1 MICINN
7 LNNIT
12 FEKLKFKKLNNIN
25 IPKEFTIKQKKQGE
39 DIVFFVKTESD
50 KDDFIISVNNKAN
63 KELGISRFV
72 IENNT
77 IYNESINNFS
87 HIKGIGSVLHL
98 SQILIML
105 ENNLQSIRLHALG
118 NAIPF
123 HSKLKFGANFELIS
137 EIKDFMFKELFLG
150 NSKEF
155 LSNTFLK
162 DVQNWYTDSTLSQ
175 NAKIKKGNK
184 LLDNYIGE
192 LRQNL
197 PSDQTNMNFI
207 SGMDMKLDKKTVIE
221 QKDYFNV
228 QLLKYGI
235 DYYI

>member
-72 IENNT
+72 VENNT

-137 EIKDFMFKELFLG
+137 EIKDFMFKELFLR